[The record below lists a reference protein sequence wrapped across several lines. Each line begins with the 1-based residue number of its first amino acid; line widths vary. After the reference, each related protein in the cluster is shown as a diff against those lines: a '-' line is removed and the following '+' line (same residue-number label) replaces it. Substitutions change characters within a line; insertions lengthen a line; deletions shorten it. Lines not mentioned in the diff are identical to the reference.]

1 MKGTLPTFITDA
13 HNPITPAGNK
23 GKEKACT
30 LEPEEDEEDEG
41 VGLAGGCWAQKKKRG
56 MSISILQHEGT
67 AFLNHCRGRGRGQ
80 GGGGRIKKGGVQIG
94 KAGNRR

>member
-30 LEPEEDEEDEG
+30 LEPEADEG
-41 VGLAGGCWAQKKKRG
+41 VGLAGGCWAQKKEKRNEH
-56 MSISILQHEGT
+56 QHFV
-67 AFLNHCRGRGRGQ
+67 A
-80 GGGGRIKKGGVQIG
+80 
-94 KAGNRR
+94 